1 MPSASSCHTEQI
13 RTCDEAL
20 LRVRISVRAHH
31 TGGETGTQTTLG
43 EIASEIMVTTGPDA
57 EACELDEIDE
67 VSDADDEEAMV

>member
-1 MPSASSCHTEQI
+1 LHRLLFGSSGATFIGCVQTFI
-13 RTCDEAL
+13 GTPY
-20 LRVRISVRAHH
+20 H